1 MQVVQAHGD
10 EFHRRPKHF
19 APATM
24 EEMSDSRFANDQTFA
39 KGCKV
44 ECVGGTNCGLA
55 GYVAKICPK
64 MIMFHVVGKEKDT
77 PSQQKI
83 CESTCTR

>member
-1 MQVVQAHGD
+1 
-10 EFHRRPKHF
+10 
-19 APATM
+19 M

-44 ECVGGTNCGLA
+44 ECVGGANCGLV